1 MKKTTFLLI
10 TIALITF
17 KTAAQDSKIKFGI
30 QGGLNYSS
38 FRGYETYSDKDNPS
52 FAYLF
57 GISFQYRIKENLS
70 IKADINYERKT
81 QIAKSTI
88 ELWEASESPI
98 LINGNYT
105 FKTTTYLNY
114 IMLPIMLKYNFSK
127 DKSFYVNGGPYL
139 GYLLKS
145 GAKIDAKNIP
155 GINTDDEET
164 TKYRK
169 SLDYGLSA
177 GIGKEFKLN
186 GNHQIY
192 VELRENLGLANIAK
206 SNSLYTYTIKT
217 NSINL
222 IAGYTFN

>member
-1 MKKTTFLLI
+1 MKNITFLFF

-17 KTAAQDSKIKFGI
+17 KTSAQESKIKFGI

-38 FRGYETYSDKDNPS
+38 LRGYETYTNDNPG

-57 GISFQYRIKENLS
+57 GISFQYQVKENLS
-70 IKADINYERKT
+70 IKADLNYERKT
-81 QIAKSTI
+81 QKSKDVL
-88 ELWEASESPI
+88 ELESDNPQ
-98 LINGNYT
+98 NPFTPGVYHFTNT
-105 FKTTTYLNY
+105 AFLNY
-114 IMLPIMLKYNFSK
+114 IVLPIMLKYNFSN
-127 DKSFYVNGGPYL
+127 DKSFYVNGGPFL

-145 GAKIDAKNIP
+145 GASTTLNIQGLNNEDID
-155 GINTDDEET
+155 D

-169 SLDYGLSA
+169 SLDYGISA

-206 SNSLYTYTIKT
+206 SNSLYAYTVKT
-217 NSINL
+217 NSINV